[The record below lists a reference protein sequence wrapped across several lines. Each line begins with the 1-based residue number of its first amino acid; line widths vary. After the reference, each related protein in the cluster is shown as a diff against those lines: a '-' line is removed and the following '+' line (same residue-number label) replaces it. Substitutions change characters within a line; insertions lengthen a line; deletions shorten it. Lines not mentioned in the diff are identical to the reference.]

1 MRECSTQNS
10 VYNTLLISRQV
21 EFILCKY
28 LPQNSSLIL
37 YLQEQNVFI
46 TDQKG
51 GEKIQTTTTTRVYPF
66 RPQQLDDPLPIKIIH
81 QSLYRLWKAE

>member
-21 EFILCKY
+21 EFILCKC

-37 YLQEQNVFI
+37 YLQEQNIFI

-51 GEKIQTTTTTRVYPF
+51 EEKTQTTTTRVYPF

-81 QSLYRLWKAE
+81 QSLYRL